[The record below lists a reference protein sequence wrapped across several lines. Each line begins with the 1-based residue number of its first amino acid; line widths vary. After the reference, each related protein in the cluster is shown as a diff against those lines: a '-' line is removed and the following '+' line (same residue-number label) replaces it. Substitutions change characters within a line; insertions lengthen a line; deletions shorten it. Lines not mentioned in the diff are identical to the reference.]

1 MLLVTVII
9 TLPIRTGL
17 HLPGVAA
24 TFGKLQAGHQ
34 LLKVLTMMIMLLA
47 SMMIKMMIVMLVRWG
62 RREFWIVAPS
72 T

>member
-24 TFGKLQAGHQ
+24 TFGKLQADHQ

-47 SMMIKMMIVMLVRWG
+47 SMMIVMLVRWG
-62 RREFWIVAPS
+62 RR
-72 T
+72 

>member
-47 SMMIKMMIVMLVRWG
+47 SMMMKMMIVMLVRWG
-62 RREFWIVAPS
+62 RR
-72 T
+72 